1 VPRGRAPEIGAVEH
15 VPGGEDAPAA
25 GSDLHLGRWALISHL
40 REDDAS
46 RAQLVFL
53 QSALEQFGERGLVV
67 AVEFHGGVS
76 GQLKHDW
83 NLGTIRTF
91 EPGPTGV
98 EKLPTTLLIAPDG
111 TMVRRW
117 EGFTPPAD
125 LGLTLR
131 ALIGPP
137 SGSPAVEL
145 PRDAWRA
152 PAASP

>member
-1 VPRGRAPEIGAVEH
+1 V
-15 VPGGEDAPAA
+15 
-25 GSDLHLGRWALISHL
+25 GSDLYLGRWALVSHL
-40 REDDAS
+40 GEDDDS

-67 AVEFHGGVS
+67 AVGFHGGVS
-76 GQLKHDW
+76 GQLEHDW
-83 NLGTIRTF
+83 NLGAIRSF
-91 EPGPTGV
+91 APGPTGA
-98 EKLPTTLLIAPDG
+98 ERFPTTLLIAPDG
-111 TMVRRW
+111 SLVRRW

-145 PRDAWRA
+145 PRDARRA
-152 PAASP
+152 PTTPSPGR